1 MQFNIK
7 HVAREWKER
16 ERRETETERQKQN
29 SHEKFTG
36 KDKCQGLFFNKVAGL
51 RCFSVNFMNF

>member
-1 MQFNIK
+1 M
-7 HVAREWKER
+7 ER
-16 ERRETETERQKQN
+16 ERGERQRDRETERQKQN